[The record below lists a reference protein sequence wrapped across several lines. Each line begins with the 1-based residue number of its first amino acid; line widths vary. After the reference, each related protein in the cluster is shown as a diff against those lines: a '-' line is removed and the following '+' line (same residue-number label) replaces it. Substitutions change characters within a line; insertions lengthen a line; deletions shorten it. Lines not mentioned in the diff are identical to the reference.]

1 MFKKAF
7 VFACLVLA
15 ISSASLSIAQST
27 ISEKANDCDLCVSY
41 AASDNNGWFIAKL
54 FDTSD
59 YPARWNCG
67 NWSAFT
73 GWLFICAN
81 IATSLAY
88 IAISALIIYYIRNQG
103 SSYNG
108 VLWLFALFIMLC
120 GVGHAIDASI
130 FYWPIYRF
138 LALWHTFTAI
148 ISLIAFAVT
157 AKLMPEGIQA
167 LKKAKTERDLLENL
181 FRYSRIGKCH
191 VALDGRFIKANP
203 RLYEILGYDESELM
217 NMTFQDITYKD
228 DLNTDLYLVQQTID
242 NKIDN
247 YTLEKRY
254 IHKNGHIVWVEITVS
269 MIRDRQGKN
278 LHFIVEVIDI
288 TDQKQSDQDML
299 DIKSDILQSNQ
310 ELESFAYAISHDL
323 KAPLRGIDNLSQW
336 IAEDIGTAIDPDIAH
351 KLGLL
356 RERTGRMQKLIDGL
370 LEYSRIGRQDTEVE
384 EFDTQEAIQNVIGMI
399 GRNAEFNVKNM
410 PVIYGNQTRFT
421 QVISNLVDNAIKYN
435 DSEVPSIKIGCSDN
449 EKFYEF
455 YVKDNGKGIDKKFH
469 DKIFDMFSKLTPKD
483 DGEGVGVGLALVK
496 RIVTQLGGNVRVSSQ
511 IGKGSTFYF
520 TWPKRER

>member
-1 MFKKAF
+1 ARSSAVEQLAFNQLAGGSNPSGRISDNNNKVLYFLSRRILCTNSLLEMRVMFKKAF

-181 FRYSRIGKCH
+181 
-191 VALDGRFIKANP
+191 
-203 RLYEILGYDESELM
+203 
-217 NMTFQDITYKD
+217 
-228 DLNTDLYLVQQTID
+228 
-242 NKIDN
+242 
-247 YTLEKRY
+247 
-254 IHKNGHIVWVEITVS
+254 
-269 MIRDRQGKN
+269 
-278 LHFIVEVIDI
+278 
-288 TDQKQSDQDML
+288 
-299 DIKSDILQSNQ
+299 
-310 ELESFAYAISHDL
+310 
-323 KAPLRGIDNLSQW
+323 
-336 IAEDIGTAIDPDIAH
+336 
-351 KLGLL
+351 
-356 RERTGRMQKLIDGL
+356 
-370 LEYSRIGRQDTEVE
+370 
-384 EFDTQEAIQNVIGMI
+384 
-399 GRNAEFNVKNM
+399 
-410 PVIYGNQTRFT
+410 
-421 QVISNLVDNAIKYN
+421 
-435 DSEVPSIKIGCSDN
+435 
-449 EKFYEF
+449 
-455 YVKDNGKGIDKKFH
+455 
-469 DKIFDMFSKLTPKD
+469 
-483 DGEGVGVGLALVK
+483 
-496 RIVTQLGGNVRVSSQ
+496 
-511 IGKGSTFYF
+511 
-520 TWPKRER
+520 